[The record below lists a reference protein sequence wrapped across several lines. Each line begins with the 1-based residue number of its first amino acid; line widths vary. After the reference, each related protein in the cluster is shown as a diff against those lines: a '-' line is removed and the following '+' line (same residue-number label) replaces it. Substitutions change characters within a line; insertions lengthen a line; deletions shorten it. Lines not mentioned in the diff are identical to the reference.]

1 MSRPWR
7 DKYPIRS
14 LRGDGDDERFEA
26 FFARQSAAMRRRSA
40 PDRDGAEVD
49 RRHRAKQLAL
59 ARRAARRE
67 RRRLAGSA
75 LVAEST
81 GVVRE
86 PSTHG
91 GHNRSGQREQR
102 RADAGQ
108 QAERAEW
115 RHQSQWGSRSSSPAL
130 DTETTSR
137 TRRTH
142 STGAGHRKNG
152 GRPHSPRRHS

>member
-1 MSRPWR
+1 MSRPWQ
-7 DKYPIRS
+7 DKYPICS

-26 FFARQSAAMRRRSA
+26 FACWQSAAMRRRSA

-75 LVAEST
+75 LVAQPT

-86 PSTHG
+86 PLRNERQTD
-91 GHNRSGQREQR
+91 R
-102 RADAGQ
+102 RRQMG
-108 QAERAEW
+108 QAEQCPSWPVDDKTQRT
-115 RHQSQWGSRSSSPAL
+115 RSRRRRSS
-130 DTETTSR
+130 
-137 TRRTH
+137 H
-142 STGAGHRKNG
+142 STTGDHRKNG
-152 GRPHSPRRHS
+152 GRPHASRRQP

>member
-1 MSRPWR
+1 MSRPWH
-7 DKYPIRS
+7 DKYPLRS

-26 FFARQSAAMRRRSA
+26 FAVWQPAAMRRRSA

-75 LVAEST
+75 LVAEPT

-86 PSTHG
+86 SGT
-91 GHNRSGQREQR
+91 GHHCAQP
-102 RADAGQ
+102 AGDD
-108 QAERAEW
+108 R
-115 RHQSQWGSRSSSPAL
+115 
-130 DTETTSR
+130 
-137 TRRTH
+137 RRTGRRSH
-142 STGAGHRKNG
+142 SV
-152 GRPHSPRRHS
+152 RRHS

>member
-1 MSRPWR
+1 MSRPWQ

-26 FFARQSAAMRRRSA
+26 FACWQPAAMRRRSA

-86 PSTHG
+86 PGTHG
-91 GHNRSGQREQR
+91 GHSRSGQREQR
-102 RADAGQ
+102 RTDAGH
-108 QAERAEW
+108 QAERAEQ
-115 RHQSQWGSRSSSPAL
+115 RHQSQWDGRSSSPAL

-142 STGAGHRKNG
+142 STAGDQRKNG
-152 GRPHSPRRHS
+152 GRPHSPRRQP

>member
-26 FFARQSAAMRRRSA
+26 FACWQPAAMRRRSA

-75 LVAEST
+75 LVAGST

-86 PSTHG
+86 PLRSEQQT
-91 GHNRSGQREQR
+91 NRCRQVG
-102 RADAGQ
+102 
-108 QAERAEW
+108 QAEQCSSW
-115 RHQSQWGSRSSSPAL
+115 PVDDKTQWTRSRRRRSS
-130 DTETTSR
+130 
-137 TRRTH
+137 H
-142 STGAGHRKNG
+142 STAGGHRKNG
-152 GRPHSPRRHS
+152 GWPHSPRRPS

>member
-7 DKYPIRS
+7 DKYPLRS

-26 FFARQSAAMRRRSA
+26 FFARQPAAMRRRSA

-75 LVAEST
+75 LVAEPT

-86 PSTHG
+86 PSTYG
-91 GHNRSGQREQR
+91 GHNRPGPIEQR
-102 RADAGQ
+102 RTDAGYR
-108 QAERAEW
+108 AERAEW
-115 RHQSQWGSRSSSPAL
+115 RYQSQWGGRSSGPAL
-130 DTETTSR
+130 DGGTASR
-137 TRRTH
+137 KRRTH
-142 STGAGHRKNG
+142 STAGDQRKNG
-152 GRPHSPRRHS
+152 GRLHSPRRQP